1 MSGVVTIDAA
11 SLPTDDAVGDYE
23 RRGWF
28 VTQEILPEALLD
40 ATRAAIEAHHAGHR
54 DRSLAIDTGFA
65 DWRPGDGDGVRN
77 NEFCSLQN
85 NGVCALV
92 LQPILGAIAARL
104 SRSPAIRL
112 FDDQAIYKPPNTAAG
127 QTAVGWHTDHSY
139 WSTCTSKSM
148 LTAWIPLHDSN
159 ESNGTLYVV
168 DGSHLW
174 PQSEHVRGFNDPDLD
189 HLAQRLGRKI
199 PQQSIIPL
207 RLRKGQVSFHHMRTL
222 HASGP
227 NSSTGGRF
235 AVAAH
240 LQDCANRYRACSAAD
255 GTPIVLPHDR
265 ICRSGPDGLPDYADP
280 ATFPA
285 LWPTV
290 VEDTVGG

>member
-104 SRSPAIRL
+104 SRSPVIRL
-112 FDDQAIYKPPNTAAG
+112 FDDQAIY
-127 QTAVGWHTDHSY
+127 
-139 WSTCTSKSM
+139 
-148 LTAWIPLHDSN
+148 
-159 ESNGTLYVV
+159 
-168 DGSHLW
+168 
-174 PQSEHVRGFNDPDLD
+174 
-189 HLAQRLGRKI
+189 
-199 PQQSIIPL
+199 
-207 RLRKGQVSFHHMRTL
+207 
-222 HASGP
+222 
-227 NSSTGGRF
+227 
-235 AVAAH
+235 
-240 LQDCANRYRACSAAD
+240 
-255 GTPIVLPHDR
+255 
-265 ICRSGPDGLPDYADP
+265 
-280 ATFPA
+280 
-285 LWPTV
+285 
-290 VEDTVGG
+290 